1 MKHIIGK
8 RNGKTIVS
16 GGGSL
21 EEQKN
26 NLKYWE
32 VLDSIGDDSPK
43 ANFAITDP
51 VYYIDKDDIYT
62 VITGDY
68 FKTVSPSTDTSNLP
82 FVDTNTSM
90 LAGNVDG
97 DNFRIYRGIQVL
109 RNDFPE
115 GVKLTARVYIGV
127 PDHDDSYKNLLDY
140 QKDTSPNLILSRTE
154 LFSNKYSFLVHDLGP
169 DFNIGALNTEATLTT
184 SDQFT
189 ESSGGYSISTE
200 CYDSHYTPFGRETFY
215 ITETNPNAIC
225 NGEGYY
231 YNYTVTILP
240 RVIIKEVYTSKNLI
254 IR

>member
-90 LAGNVDG
+90 LAGNVEG

-115 GVKLTARVYIGV
+115 GVKLTANVYIGV
-127 PDHDDSYKNLLDY
+127 PDHNDSYKNLLDY

-154 LFSNKYSFLVHDLGP
+154 LFSNKYSFLYYNSYSP
-169 DFNIGALNTEATLTT
+169 DFNIGVLSTVATLTT

-200 CYDSHYTPFGRETFY
+200 CQDPANYTTGRETFY
-215 ITETNPNAIC
+215 IAETNPNAIC
-225 NGEGYY
+225 NGNGYD
-231 YNYTVTILP
+231 YTVTILP
-240 RVIIKEVYTSKNLI
+240 KVRIKEGLSTKNII